1 MVPIF
6 TCAVGWLFEFMNWI
20 NIQTNTL
27 RSPEFIG
34 SDPISRGTWLSVL
47 GYCYE
52 QENGGLIADCK
63 GWKDRQWQQIC
74 GVTRE
79 EIDGSTRLMEWKE
92 NDLLVWNYPTDT
104 EEEIKRK
111 REAGRK
117 GGQARTQAKIE
128 AAKANGAKHISSST
142 QAEAKQEPKG
152 IEKKGKEKEGDAR
165 GSEAVAPPPDLPF
178 DDLPDQPK
186 KPKKPSKETDAQW
199 LAEISNSPA
208 YRGIDIRREHSKA
221 LVWAAANKKTMSR
234 RRFINWINR
243 CETAMAP
250 QMARTFDSTPSMTE
264 PNGWRAWINE
274 NAPESVYARGGT
286 REGEQWAAL
295 DRTTQDWL
303 TKQTARAEQFQ
314 HRKQN

>member
-52 QENGGLIADCK
+52 QENGGLITDCK
-63 GWKDRQWQQIC
+63 SWKDRQWQQIC

-79 EIDGSTRLMEWKE
+79 EIDGSTLLMEWQD
-92 NDLLVWNYPTDT
+92 NDLLVWFYPNEI

-128 AAKANGAKHISSST
+128 AAKANGAKHNPSTT
-142 QAEAKQEPKG
+142 QAEPKQEPNE
-152 IEKKGKEKEGDAR
+152 IEKKRKEKKAE
-165 GSEAVAPPPDLPF
+165 SEAFAPPPDFSLENDSEEDEKPQK
-178 DDLPDQPK
+178 QPK
-186 KPKKPSKETDAQW
+186 QTDAEW
-199 LAEISNSPA
+199 LADLATSPA
-208 YRGIDIRREHSKA
+208 YRGIDIRREHAKA

-234 RRFINWINR
+234 RRFVNWINK
-243 CETAMAP
+243 CEPMMGQQAP
-250 QMARTFDSTPSMTE
+250 SGSISTSLPE
-264 PNGWRAWINE
+264 PNGWRAWVND
-274 NAPESVYARGGT
+274 NAPDSVYARGGT
-286 REGEQWAAL
+286 REGEQWSAL

-314 HRKQN
+314 HKKQN

>member
-34 SDPISRGTWLSVL
+34 SDPISRGTWLAVL

-63 GWKDRQWQQIC
+63 SWKDRQWQQIC

-79 EIDGSTRLMEWKE
+79 EVDGSARLMQWQD

-104 EEEIKRK
+104 EDEIKRK

-117 GGQARTQAKIE
+117 GGQARSQAKIE
-128 AAKANGAKHISSST
+128 AAKANGAKHNPSTT
-142 QAEAKQEPKG
+142 QAEPKQEPNV
-152 IEKKGKEKEGDAR
+152 IEKKRKEKEAE
-165 GSEAVAPPPDLPF
+165 SEADAPPPVLAF
-178 DDLPDQPK
+178 DDLPDQPE
-186 KPKKPSKETDAQW
+186 KPQKQPKQTDEQW
-199 LAEISNSPA
+199 LADLATSSA
-208 YRGIDIRREHSKA
+208 YRGIDVRREHAKA

-234 RRFINWINR
+234 RRFINWVNR
-243 CETAMAP
+243 CETNMAP
-250 QMARTFDSTPSMTE
+250 QMARAFDSTPSMSE
-264 PNGWRAWINE
+264 PNGWRAWIND
-274 NAPESVYARGGT
+274 NAPDSVYARGGA
-286 REGEQWAAL
+286 REGEQWSGL